1 MNFGVIGGGFG
12 IYGWLSALNFF
23 PEIKI
28 ATLLKYKKIILNRH
42 DIQNTDN
49 LIKKIIWFDDEDLL
63 LKKIDALIIARRPI
77 DQVEIINKLINHS
90 WKGSLIIEKPI
101 APNSYQSKII
111 LKKMLRS
118 KFSLQVGFSIKETKW
133 SNRIQKLILEK
144 NPKEININWSFY
156 AHHYKNNY
164 VSWKSNP
171 YFGGGALNFY
181 CIHFIAWLSSFS
193 SWNVISCSS
202 LKNKI
207 DDPKIFFELSNK
219 KTRLKMNLNCMYK
232 KFKFF
237 KITEN
242 KGKII
247 LNIDDPFCEGN
258 SRKGDFQVDKRV
270 PYLIEIINKTLDCKY
285 DSDEFL
291 YKHLELW
298 NTLEKLRDQS

>member
-28 ATLLKYKKIILNRH
+28 ATLLKYKKTILNRH
-42 DIQNTDN
+42 DIEDVDN

-63 LKKIDALIIARRPI
+63 LKKIDTLIVARRPV
-77 DQVEIINKLINHS
+77 DQVEIINKLINQS

-101 APNSYQSKII
+101 APNSYESKIM
-111 LKKMLRS
+111 LKKMIRS
-118 KFSLQVGFSIKETKW
+118 KFSLQVGFSIKETIW
-133 SNRIQKLILEK
+133 SNRIQQLILEK
-144 NPKEININWSFY
+144 KPKEININWSFY

-202 LKNKI
+202 LKNKVMI
-207 DDPKIFFELSNK
+207 QKYF
-219 KTRLKMNLNCMYK
+219 LNCL
-232 KFKFF
+232 
-237 KITEN
+237 I
-242 KGKII
+242 
-247 LNIDDPFCEGN
+247 
-258 SRKGDFQVDKRV
+258 KRQ
-270 PYLIEIINKTLDCKY
+270 D
-285 DSDEFL
+285 
-291 YKHLELW
+291 
-298 NTLEKLRDQS
+298 